1 MGKRKGVGLIKP
13 SKKLHRRLRNNK
25 KKIIGYF
32 LIILGSILIAFAA
45 LSMIGFKKPNY
56 LSPVA
61 SLTNYRKANEVQ
73 ILLDKKNIPYVKINT
88 NSDTLTTVDIK
99 DNGKVY
105 LSTKRDLLKQISS
118 LQLVLSKLTIEGKR
132 FKSLDF
138 RFDKPVINF

>member
-25 KKIIGYF
+25 KKILGYF
-32 LIILGSILIAFAA
+32 LIIFGLILIAFAA
-45 LSMIGFKKPNY
+45 SSMIGFRELSY
-56 LSPVA
+56 LSPVV
-61 SLTNYRKANEVQ
+61 SITDYRKANEVQ
-73 ILLDKKNIPYVKINT
+73 MLLDKKNIPYVKINT
-88 NSDTLTTVDIK
+88 DSDTLTTVDIK
-99 DNGKVY
+99 DSGKVY
-105 LSTKRDLLKQISS
+105 LSTKGDLLKQISS